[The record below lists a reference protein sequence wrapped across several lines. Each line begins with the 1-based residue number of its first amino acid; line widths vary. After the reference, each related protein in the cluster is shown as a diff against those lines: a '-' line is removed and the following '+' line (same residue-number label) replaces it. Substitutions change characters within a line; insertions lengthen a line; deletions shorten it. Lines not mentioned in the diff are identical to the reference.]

1 MWRRGGLLGHPK
13 ELSFPQRGW
22 GGACMQDGYVV
33 VKDVFIESNL
43 TYSLS
48 MFPCS
53 LSFSVAVWED

>member
-1 MWRRGGLLGHPK
+1 MGHPK